1 MLLRTSPFSPFVRM
15 ALIAIDVLG
24 LADRVGAQPAA
35 VMPPDPEL
43 ARQNPLGK
51 IPVLV
56 LDDGRAL
63 YDSRVIIDYLD
74 HVAGGGLII
83 PAGSERYEAMRVQA
97 LAIGV
102 IEAAVLQVYEARY
115 RPEERRH
122 QAWVDAQAA
131 KTSAGLTAFEAA
143 PPPQPGASC
152 HGRPDVGQIA
162 LACALGYLDL
172 RFDGLWRASHPR
184 LVSWLDAFASAVP
197 AFETTRPTV

>member
-15 ALIAIDVLG
+15 ALIAIDALG
-24 LADRVGAQPAA
+24 LTDRVRTQPAT

-51 IPVLV
+51 IPVLA
-56 LDDGRAL
+56 LDDGRTL

-83 PAGSERYEAMRVQA
+83 PPGAERYEALSVQA
-97 LAIGV
+97 LAIG
-102 IEAAVLQVYEARY
+102 ILEAAVLQVYESRY

-131 KTSAGLTAFEAA
+131 KAAAGLAAFEAS
-143 PPPQPGASC
+143 PPPQPGVSC

-172 RFDGLWRASHPR
+172 RFDGAWRQSHPR
-184 LVSWLDAFASAVP
+184 LVNWLDAFGKAVP
-197 AFETTRPTV
+197 AFEATRPTV